1 MAANII
7 WGKPVE
13 GEKST
18 LQGKIG
24 ISTTISQTVTHAT
37 VKVQVWFAS
46 MYSCTDS
53 SNNYYFDANATKA
66 TSLVGSVSIKHTVNS
81 GGGWNESNRTLL
93 GEYTFT
99 YTKGTSV
106 QTKYYSAKLTN
117 VEGVGVNNVMTVSVS
132 VSIDT
137 LPTVTITYNATNG
150 SGAPQPQTKYWGT
163 DIYLSNATPTRTGY
177 VFQSWN
183 TKSDGTGTS
192 YGPGSKY
199 SANAAVTL
207 YAIWSV
213 IYYTITYNG
222 NGGSISSTQ
231 GIKYYGLPLALPSA
245 GTRADY
251 EFKGWS
257 TSANGAVVYNPG
269 EMYYQNESKTLYAVW
284 ELVYVKPRIWGL
296 KVTRCDQNGT
306 DDDAGVYARV
316 EFSWSTDKNIDG
328 YTIEWT
334 SESASGGFEMFT
346 SSGTSKTES
355 KIVGGSLSADSTYTI
370 KIILWDTQG
379 VGSPEYNS
387 YAFATLPGRSF
398 PIDILEDVGIAFG
411 KPAELEEVADF
422 GWKVRFNKGILPPV
436 LPPGTDLDDIF
447 TPNTYVG
454 ANITDNTYGNCPVTT
469 GTFTLIVISGGEHG
483 QVRQEFISCD
493 MSRPRR
499 FVRFYHSKSDGTQG
513 WGNWM
518 SDSSEEIVLYEN
530 SSGTTGSIGLP
541 DSTLY
546 RDDMPQP
553 SSNITDYKYLEIY
566 YTDNNGLKGGYT
578 KIQNPA
584 YGDYICLSITEA
596 ADGFNIYFRQS
607 KYVLQNATTNGKIS
621 LTLKSCSYLMYNY
634 STGGFTHSEKAYP
647 SNNGIGTNYIK
658 IKKIVG
664 RV

>member
-7 WGKPVE
+7 WGEPVE
-13 GEKST
+13 GEKTT

-117 VEGVGVNNVMTVSVS
+117 VEGVGVNNVMTVFVS

-163 DIYLSNATPTRTGY
+163 DICLSNATPTRTGY
-177 VFQSWN
+177 IFQSWN

-192 YGPGSKY
+192 YEPGSKY
-199 SANAAVTL
+199 SANNAVTL

-222 NGGSISSTQ
+222 NGGSIGPTYA
-231 GIKYYGLPLALPSA
+231 IKYYGMPLALPST

-257 TSANGAVVYNPG
+257 TSANGTVVYKPG

-284 ELVYVKPRIWGL
+284 ELVYIKPRIWGL
-296 KVTRCDQNGT
+296 TVTRCDKDGA
-306 DDDAGVYARV
+306 DDDEGEYASV
-316 EFSWSTDKNIDG
+316 SFSWATDKPVSSIDI
-328 YTIEWT
+328 TWT
-334 SESASGGFEMFT
+334 SET
-346 SSGTSKTES
+346 SDPGSYPSLRPGGTSNTES
-355 KIVGGSLSADSTYTI
+355 LIINGSFSIDSTYSI
-370 KIILWDTQG
+370 RIEVEDSN
-379 VGSPEYNS
+379 GSS
-387 YAFATLPGRSF
+387 YAFSTLPGATF

-411 KPAELEEVADF
+411 KPAELEGVADF
-422 GWKVRFNKGILPPV
+422 GYKARFNEGFMPIV
-436 LPPGTDLDDIF
+436 LPPETDLNTVF
-447 TPNTYVG
+447 TPNTYIG
-454 ANITDNTYGNCPVTT
+454 ANISASEYLNCPVTD
-469 GTFTLIVISGGEHG
+469 GTFTLIVISGGEHS

-493 MSRPRR
+493 MYCPRR
-499 FVRFYHSKSDGTQG
+499 FVRFYHTTTEGIQDWGDWMYGTT
-513 WGNWM
+513 
-518 SDSSEEIVLYEN
+518 EEIVLFESETGIPESTT
-530 SSGTTGSIGLP
+530 SSSSVALP
-541 DSTLY
+541 LI
-546 RDDMPQP
+546 
-553 SSNITDYKYLEIY
+553 NISDYKYIEIY
-566 YTDNNGLKGGYT
+566 YTDNNGIKGGYT
-578 KIQNPA
+578 KVQDPTNGNLIS
-584 YGDYICLSITEA
+584 LSLHE
-596 ADGFNIYFRQS
+596 FNSGVTFIRQS
-607 KYVLQNATTNGKIS
+607 IYEIVDSGMGETVFYCKKSNYFSFNSSNGSHTDSSIS
-621 LTLKSCSYLMYNY
+621 T
-634 STGGFTHSEKAYP
+634 P
-647 SNNGIGTNYIK
+647 SGNYIK